1 MKVRAFSET
10 ILFMKWN
17 HWALTV
23 IGVWLIVSPW
33 VLGFYELNL
42 AVWSAIVSGFAVAL
56 LGFWSALPED

>member
-1 MKVRAFSET
+1 
-10 ILFMKWN
+10 MKWN

-56 LGFWSALPED
+56 LGFWSVLPED